1 MFISI
6 TNAQDEF
13 HRHHNAKPLVMRST
27 RIFFATKFH
36 NEKHLTLAAPHLSLF
51 GRRTNYRRSQL
62 LSFIPI
68 NIPVCLTIQF
78 YIIPP
83 IGELTSILT
92 MPFFTCTLFAYQ
104 IAYSQVSH
112 IYIFF
117 STVCVI

>member
-68 NIPVCLTIQF
+68 NIPVCLSDSLQSGKPYLYFFQYRLCHLVNQF
-78 YIIPP
+78 
-83 IGELTSILT
+83 
-92 MPFFTCTLFAYQ
+92 
-104 IAYSQVSH
+104 
-112 IYIFF
+112 
-117 STVCVI
+117 